1 MLNREDINKYNTT
14 SMEIP
19 SGRAE
24 GELSQT
30 AGATAKTVGG
40 MVWKAVKTLLCIL
53 FLSGMLVF
61 ISVATFIFSF
71 KNSVPPNISAMKLK
85 FSSFVYLDNP
95 DGT

>member
-1 MLNREDINKYNTT
+1 MPNYGEYTRGGSLNLLGRYAVLNREDINKYNTT

-40 MVWKAVKTLLCIL
+40 MVWKAVKTLLCIFCL
-53 FLSGMLVF
+53 LYTSD
-61 ISVATFIFSF
+61 A
-71 KNSVPPNISAMKLK
+71 A
-85 FSSFVYLDNP
+85 D
-95 DGT
+95 D